1 MKKMSFI
8 LTLIFITALLC
19 SCAEKENIS
28 HTDISDTSGVTQ
40 SAAIQTLK
48 PAESTPELS
57 NADESILYGY
67 IPMGYIDDEM
77 NYLLLYKTYGVDC
90 EIVVY
95 NEKEN
100 CFSKSV
106 MEYGVVFP
114 IVNYGDGIFTTLHYC
129 FPGQDNYSIE
139 ENKGYDHYVC
149 VISYDKDCNEI
160 KRIEIPYYPD
170 DDNGVNHI
178 LCATYHKESDRYLV
192 CYQNNQ
198 SKEYIIS
205 WLDKNGKETEQ
216 LLKGK
221 EYRTYEIYTEDNRII
236 LWRRETDGGKFDVL
250 QVLDLKGNTLHERRI
265 GNGYNAIRTERAGRY
280 IYMLPSQRTD
290 FRNKPLPTGEVA
302 VYDTERDELFLLRPK
317 TVKEAALIRFTP
329 NGRYAVAVNVE
340 DITNEN
346 QTEYLGSINT
356 VRIYDIATGEV
367 IKEFTEEKPFWFTT
381 LVVYN
386 DGFIV
391 RDVNTVRYE
400 YKFDFE

>member
-1 MKKMSFI
+1 MKKMSLI
-8 LTLIFITALLC
+8 LTLIFITVLLC
-19 SCAEKENIS
+19 SCAEKENTS
-28 HTDISDTSGVTQ
+28 HTDISDTSGIIQTT
-40 SAAIQTLK
+40 AIQTLK
-48 PAESTPELS
+48 PAEGASLQDD
-57 NADESILYGY
+57 ADESVLYGY
-67 IPMGYIDDEM
+67 TPMGYIDDEM

-129 FPGQDNYSIE
+129 FPGQDNYSTE
-139 ENKGYDHYVC
+139 ENKGYDHHVC

-178 LCATYHKESDRYLV
+178 LSATYHKETDRYLV
-192 CYQNNQ
+192 CYQNNR

-205 WLDKNGKETEQ
+205 WLDKSGKEMEQ

-221 EYRTYEIYTEDNRII
+221 EYCTYEIYTEDNRII

-280 IYMLPSQRTD
+280 IYMLPSQKWD
-290 FRNKPLPTGEVA
+290 FRRQPIPEGIIP
-302 VYDTERDELFLLRPK
+302 VYDTEKDMIFDFKPK
-317 TVKEAALIRFTP
+317 TAKEAALIRFTP
-329 NGRYAVAVNVE
+329 DGEYAVGINTEEV
-340 DITNEN
+340 TNEN
-346 QTEYLGSINT
+346 QTEGFGTLNT
-356 VRIYDIATGEV
+356 IRIYELAAREV
-367 IKEFTEEKPFWFTT
+367 VKEFSDVSFTYCPIT
-381 LVVYN
+381 VYN
-386 DGFIV
+386 RSFIV
-391 RDVNTVRYE
+391 MGSGHAPIYK
-400 YKFDFE
+400 YKFR